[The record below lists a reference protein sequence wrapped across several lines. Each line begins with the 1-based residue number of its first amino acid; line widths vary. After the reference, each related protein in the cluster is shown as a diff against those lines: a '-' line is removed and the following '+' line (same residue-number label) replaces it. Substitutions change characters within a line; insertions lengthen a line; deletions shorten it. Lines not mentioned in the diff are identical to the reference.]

1 MSQDTKNFAVKEFA
15 CKCCGKNIIDQRVIN
30 MCQVIRDAIGYPI
43 RVSSGTRCEKHNAEV
58 GGEKNS
64 NHVKG
69 LAADL
74 VCESIGAKR
83 LFSVIAD
90 MKARGELPEMSYAIL
105 YIQKDFVHIDCG
117 AVRSKYFEIRA

>member
-1 MSQDTKNFAVKEFA
+1 MSGTKNFTEKEFA
-15 CKCCGKNIIDQRVIN
+15 CKCCGKNITSQKVID
-30 MCQVIRDAIGYPI
+30 MCQAIRDAIGYPI

-74 VCESIGAKR
+74 VCASTGAKR

-90 MKARGELPEMSYAIL
+90 MKARGRLPELSYAIL
-105 YIQKDFVHIDCG
+105 YTQKDFVHIDCG
-117 AVRSKYFEIRA
+117 AARTKYFEIR